1 MTVLQTIKTMAAG
14 IGTIMAGPSLQGGGS
29 PWLRGKAWWASVESS
44 SRVCRPSPSPSG
56 GPQHF
61 SLSQRPLGLFPRPY
75 VMLQRNRSDLIL
87 SCGQVPLKHVH
98 SKFCDNSMINLPFLP
113 LYQVVSDGLWAL

>member
-1 MTVLQTIKTMAAG
+1 MAARESVVG
-14 IGTIMAGPSLQGGGS
+14 IGRILFSSLSTLPVPQ
-29 PWLRGKAWWASVESS
+29 R
-44 SRVCRPSPSPSG
+44 

-61 SLSQRPLGLFPRPY
+61 SLSHWPLGLFPRPY

-113 LYQVVSDGLWAL
+113 LYQVVSDGLWALAVSRI